1 MNNEE
6 QMLTI
11 TDIMKITTI
20 KRTKLYELIKNGDF
34 PEPNTTSKRKIW
46 TASTVKEWMQQKA
59 EERSK

>member
-20 KRTKLYELIKNGDF
+20 KRTKLYELIKNEDF
-34 PEPNTTSKRKIW
+34 PKPNTTSKRKIW

>member
-1 MNNEE
+1 MNNEK

-11 TDIMKITTI
+11 TDIIKITTI

-34 PEPNTTSKRKIW
+34 PKPNTTSKRKIW

>member
-1 MNNEE
+1 MNNEK

-34 PEPNTTSKRKIW
+34 PKPNTTSKRKIW

>member
-11 TDIMKITTI
+11 TDITKITTI

-34 PEPNTTSKRKIW
+34 PKPNTTSKRKIW
-46 TASTVKEWMQQKA
+46 TASTVREWMQQKS
-59 EERSK
+59 EERNK

>member
-6 QMLTI
+6 RMLTI

-20 KRTKLYELIKNGDF
+20 KRTKLYDLIKNGDF

-46 TASTVKEWMQQKA
+46 TASTIRKWMQQKA

>member
-6 QMLTI
+6 HMLTI

-20 KRTKLYELIKNGDF
+20 KRTKLYDLIKNGDF

-46 TASTVKEWMQQKA
+46 TASTIRKWMQQKA

>member
-1 MNNEE
+1 MNNKER
-6 QMLTI
+6 MLTI

-20 KRTKLYELIKNGDF
+20 KRTKLYDLIKNGDF

-46 TASTVKEWMQQKA
+46 TASKIRNWMQQKA